1 MKKFGSRFLIWT
13 TIILIYFSI
22 CSCTVD
28 VESPQYNLCTVTF
41 DTNGGSHVSSQ
52 ILLSGTTATEPK
64 DPNQYARSF
73 LGWYTDHEFKNKF
86 NFETPITR
94 SVTLYAKWSY
104 QVVFMDAEGNI
115 LATLGVDETENK
127 VAKPNDPTIKDGEF
141 LGWYTDSNFS
151 NEFNFETAITGDV
164 TLYAKWLAKVCFV
177 DENENVIHT
186 YWVESGNEIPFSG
199 HISSLYQVYTDKECT
214 QLFDFK
220 CKILSPIALYVIG
233 SEKFQ
238 SLVCGKLKKI
248 GGGFVQYDI
257 RNNFTGLKGLTVN
270 DFFICDHEVTQTEF
284 SAVMGRNPSTYIGAD
299 RPVDSVSWYDAIEYC
314 NKLSQ
319 MEGFTPCYTINKN
332 TIPNQL
338 DDLNWD
344 VTCDFSADGYRLPTQ
359 TEWLYAARDGR
370 NFWTDENGASH
381 SNRVENGIILANI
394 CSTAI
399 YSGID
404 GGENA
409 YRNVSDGVYGYTNSY
424 VFRDGVG
431 SYTLSF
437 PDSET
442 ALDYVAWY
450 EGNSGGETHDVMT
463 KAPNRNSL
471 YDMTG
476 NVREWCW
483 DEWDKVKE
491 RGFNGRRAL
500 GGSYESVT
508 SSTSRYSDFC
518 RLLNTEN
525 EFMSESVNNNFA
537 ISVCED
543 IGFRVVRSCSE

>member
-1 MKKFGSRFLIWT
+1 MKKTRSVIV
-13 TIILIYFSI
+13 ILVLFSI
-22 CSCTVD
+22 LCSICACKVD
-28 VESPQYNLCTVTF
+28 VEQPEYPVMENPQYNLCTVTF

-64 DPNQYARSF
+64 DPS
-73 LGWYTDHEFKNKF
+73 
-86 NFETPITR
+86 
-94 SVTLYAKWSY
+94 
-104 QVVFMDAEGNI
+104 
-115 LATLGVDETENK
+115 
-127 VAKPNDPTIKDGEF
+127 IKDGEF
-141 LGWYTDSNFS
+141 LGWYADSNFS
-151 NEFNFETAITGDV
+151 NEFNLETAITGDV

-186 YWVESGNEIPFSG
+186 YWVESGNKIPFSG
-199 HISSLYQVYTDKECT
+199 HISSRYQVYTDKECT
-214 QLFDFK
+214 QPFDFK
-220 CKILSPIALYVIG
+220 CKILSPIKLYMIYEG
-233 SEKFQ
+233 NLQSMICGKFQ
-238 SLVCGKLKKI
+238 KI
-248 GGGFVQYDI
+248 GGGFINCDSL
-257 RNNFTGLKGLTVN
+257 NLTGLHGLTVN
-270 DFFICDHEVTQTEF
+270 DFFICDHEVTQAEF
-284 SAVMGRNPSTYIGAD
+284 SSVMGRNPSTYIGAD
-299 RPVDSVSWYDAIEYC
+299 KPVDSVSWYDAIEYC

-359 TEWLYAARDGR
+359 TEWLYAARRGR
-370 NFWTDENGASH
+370 NTYTNTNELMLNDDGTI
-381 SNRVENGIILANI
+381 RVWL
-394 CSTAI
+394 SLDDI
-399 YSGID
+399 YSGIAQNRIEE
-404 GGENA
+404 G
-409 YRNVSDGVYGYTNSY
+409 RFIYT
-424 VFRDGVG
+424 
-431 SYTLSF
+431 YTPLDAKSVDDNLSF

-483 DEWDKVKE
+483 DEWDKAKKI
-491 RGFNGRRAL
+491 GFNGRRAL

-508 SSTSRYSDFC
+508 SSSRHTDFC

-525 EFMSESVNNNFA
+525 EQSHQSINNSLAFYA
-537 ISVCED
+537 YED

>member
-164 TLYAKWLAKVCFV
+164 TLYAKWLVKVCLV
-177 DENENVIHT
+177 DKDENVIFSD
-186 YWVESGNEIPFSG
+186 WVESGNTCLFLESINPR
-199 HISSLYQVYTDKECT
+199 LYSVYADKECT
-214 QLFDFK
+214 QLFDLK
-220 CKILSPIALYVIG
+220 CKILSPITLYVGNWRQNTIG
-233 SEKFQ
+233 GKFQ
-238 SLVCGKLKKI
+238 KI
-248 GGGFVQYDI
+248 GGGFINCDSSNI
-257 RNNFTGLKGLTVN
+257 TGLQGLTVN

-299 RPVDSVSWYDAIEYC
+299 RPVDSVSWYDAVEYC

-332 TIPNQL
+332 TMPNQY

-359 TEWLYAARDGR
+359 TEWLYAARRGR
-370 NFWTDENGASH
+370 NTYTNTNELMLNDDGTI
-381 SNRVENGIILANI
+381 RVWL
-394 CSTAI
+394 SLDDI
-399 YSGID
+399 YSGIAQNRID
-404 GGENA
+404 IEEG
-409 YRNVSDGVYGYTNSY
+409 R
-424 VFRDGVG
+424 F
-431 SYTLSF
+431 SYTYTPLDAKSLDDNLSF

-483 DEWDKVKE
+483 DEWNRAKKA
-491 RGFNGRRAL
+491 GFNGRRAL

-508 SSTSRYSDFC
+508 SSSRHTDFC

-525 EFMSESVNNNFA
+525 EQSHESINNSLAFYA
-537 ISVCED
+537 YED